1 MSQVLPY
8 LYLAIS
14 GSILLS
20 FASFMY
26 ISCFT
31 TWLIQVLINWFDRT
45 ANHLGVL
52 KVIAAFGSSSVVD
65 SEHLGM
71 QESKLPVPVTSALSC
86 TSNSCS

>member
-31 TWLIQVLINWFDRT
+31 TWLIQVLGFP
-45 ANHLGVL
+45 
-52 KVIAAFGSSSVVD
+52 KVIAVCGSSSVVD
-65 SEHLGM
+65 NEHLGM
-71 QESKLPVPVTSALSC
+71 QESKLFTLKES
-86 TSNSCS
+86 